1 MSWRMGILV
10 GLMGCAPDTVA
21 PGAQDLGEF
30 ESWGTGIEGFVAA
43 AVTDTGSTGTTDVTY
58 DGGYVGTFNM
68 TLSYNGYV
76 CSFSNVSLQVLINSG
91 LISTPF
97 MPVTSADCDLGF
109 GTNTYTPQVYFE
121 GMVGAGGVVSGTIYE
136 DNQFVFEGAWAG
148 MVMDLGAGAYQIS
161 AEFNQDVTTAF
172 PGSPTT
178 VSGSFILNKQ

>member
-1 MSWRMGILV
+1 MSWRMGVLF
-10 GLMGCAPDTVA
+10 GLLGCAPDTVT
-21 PGAQDLGEF
+21 PGEQDLGDF
-30 ESWGTGIEGFVAA
+30 DSWGSGIEDFVAA
-43 AVTDTGSTGTTDVTY
+43 PVTDTGSTGSTDATY

-76 CSFSNVSLQVLINSG
+76 CTFSNVSLQVLINSG

-97 MPVTSADCDLGF
+97 MPTTSATCDLGY
-109 GTNTYTPQVYFE
+109 GSNTYSPQVYFE
-121 GMVGAGGVVSGTIYE
+121 GTVGTGGVVTGTVSE
-136 DNQFVFEGAWAG
+136 DNQFVFESAWAG
-148 MVMDLGAGAYQIS
+148 MVMDLGGGIYQIS

>member
-1 MSWRMGILV
+1 MSWRIGFLF
-10 GLMGCAPDTVA
+10 GLMGCASDTVA
-21 PGAQDLGEF
+21 PGSQDLGEF
-30 ESWGTGIEGFVAA
+30 ESWGSGIEGFAAA
-43 AVTDTGSTGTTDVTY
+43 AVTDTGTAGTTDATY

-97 MPVTSADCDLGF
+97 MPTSSADCDLGF

-121 GMVGAGGVVSGTIYE
+121 GTVGTAGAVSGTIAE
-136 DNQFVFEGAWAG
+136 DYQFEFERPWTGT
-148 MVMDLGAGAYQIS
+148 VMDLGAGAYQIS

-178 VSGSFILNKQ
+178 VSGSFILNQQ

>member
-1 MSWRMGILV
+1 MSQRMGVLF

-21 PGAQDLGEF
+21 PGDQDLGDF
-30 ESWGTGIEGFVAA
+30 DSWGSGIEDFVAA
-43 AVTDTGSTGTTDVTY
+43 PVTDTGSTGSTDATY

-76 CSFSNVSLQVLINSG
+76 CTFSNVSLQVLINSG

-97 MPVTSADCDLGF
+97 MPSTSATCDLGY
-109 GTNTYTPQVYFE
+109 GSNTYSPQVYFE
-121 GMVGAGGVVSGTIYE
+121 GTVGTGGVVSGTLSE
-136 DNQFVFEGAWAG
+136 DNQFVFENSWAG